1 MKFKLSEW
9 GTYIGGVTGIA
20 TYTALLTSTSV
31 ASSALD
37 VGLDATT
44 YLLGKGTGLLLGPYA
59 EIAVTACGKVIQ
71 KTTTTTIQTYSPM
84 VATAAAAVVGTG
96 TTLLLTAGEAAFHK
110 IRESLYRP
118 EPIQTQESERGG
130 EGEESLIEIVRVAA
144 VQAVAQQPPAAPPKR
159 KDV

>member
-1 MKFKLSEW
+1 MKIQLSEW

-20 TYTALLTSTSV
+20 TYTALLTSSSV

-96 TTLLLTAGEAAFHK
+96 TTLLLTAGEVAFHK
-110 IRESLYRP
+110 IRESLYKP
-118 EPIQTQESERGG
+118 EPIQIQESER
-130 EGEESLIEIVRVAA
+130 EGSLIEIVRVAA
-144 VQAVAQQPPAAPPKR
+144 QAQDPPKR
-159 KDV
+159 KEV